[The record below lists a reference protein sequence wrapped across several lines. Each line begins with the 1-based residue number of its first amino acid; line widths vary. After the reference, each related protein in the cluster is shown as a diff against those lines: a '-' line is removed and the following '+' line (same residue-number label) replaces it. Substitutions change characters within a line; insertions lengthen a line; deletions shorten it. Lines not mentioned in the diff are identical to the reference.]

1 MEHEYKNQI
10 IIDGLQYCNWNRE
23 LFEDLWQGGITAVH
37 ATLVYWENTEESFQ
51 KIEEWKNNFDKHKDI
66 ICHAKTTNDILEAKK
81 NNKVA
86 IIFGFQNSAPIA
98 NDIFLVEKFFSRGL
112 RFMQLTYNNQTL
124 LAGGCFEVKDS
135 GVSRFGFA
143 VIEEMNRLGMIV
155 DLSHAGRQTCLD
167 AIKFSS
173 KPVAISHANPIFF
186 HKSLRNINDEVLI
199 KLAKKNGFIGLSL
212 YPYHLKNHGNC
223 TIEEFCEMIKQL
235 TNLIGIEHI
244 GIGSDLCKNWP
255 DEVVM
260 WMRNGKWTKKID
272 YGESSNKSTI
282 WPKQPAWFTKGSD
295 IKNIYQSLTKSGV
308 KEKDAFKILGTNWL
322 EFMKGFF

>member
-1 MEHEYKNQI
+1 
-10 IIDGLQYCNWNRE
+10 
-23 LFEDLWQGGITAVH
+23 
-37 ATLVYWENTEESFQ
+37 
-51 KIEEWKNNFDKHKDI
+51 
-66 ICHAKTTNDILEAKK
+66 
-81 NNKVA
+81 
-86 IIFGFQNSAPIA
+86 
-98 NDIFLVEKFFSRGL
+98 
-112 RFMQLTYNNQTL
+112 MQLTYNNQTP

-223 TIEEFCEMIKQL
+223 TIQEFCEMIKQL

-272 YGESSNKSTI
+272 YGESSNKSSI